1 MKVKRFSKLDTLQD
15 SIKIVS
21 KKTGESLTINRF
33 RSFIRY
39 SLENL
44 LRDLKNEVI
53 RDRHLIF
60 T

>member
-1 MKVKRFSKLDTLQD
+1 MKVKIFSKLDTLQD

-21 KKTGESLTINRF
+21 KKTGE
-33 RSFIRY
+33 
-39 SLENL
+39 NL
-44 LRDLKNEVI
+44 LRDLENGVI